1 MSQVSTPSVVSALR
15 YPDFPGEKLGRAK
28 ERDNCFTGSP
38 GAMVGPSGRQAADA
52 NCTVKLP
59 ATCLPK
65 DKVKVLLLENINQTA
80 IEIFK
85 AEGFQL
91 VSIRLHPFPH
101 LLCRNYTWRCC
112 CVAFSLSEQC

>member
-1 MSQVSTPSVVSALR
+1 MRCV
-15 YPDFPGEKLGRAK
+15 
-28 ERDNCFTGSP
+28 GSL

-59 ATCLPK
+59 ATSLPK

-91 VSIRLHPFPH
+91 VSTIDIPISALALTQSHPEKVPYLWSAEH
-101 LLCRNYTWRCC
+101 
-112 CVAFSLSEQC
+112 A

>member
-1 MSQVSTPSVVSALR
+1 
-15 YPDFPGEKLGRAK
+15 
-28 ERDNCFTGSP
+28 
-38 GAMVGPSGRQAADA
+38 MVGPSGRQAADA

-59 ATCLPK
+59 ATTLPK

-91 VSIRLHPFPH
+91 VSTIAAPHSVRLHLTKTLPPCTPAKD
-101 LLCRNYTWRCC
+101 LG
-112 CVAFSLSEQC
+112 